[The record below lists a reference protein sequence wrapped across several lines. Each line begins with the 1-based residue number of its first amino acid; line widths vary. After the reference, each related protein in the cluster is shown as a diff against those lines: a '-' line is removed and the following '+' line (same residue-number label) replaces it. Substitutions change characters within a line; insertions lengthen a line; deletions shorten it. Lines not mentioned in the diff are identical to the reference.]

1 MREVESRSHIVG
13 NEDEGMSDK
22 RDYYEVLGVEA
33 SATAGDLKNA
43 FRRLARKYHP
53 DRSTEEDA
61 EDRFKEI
68 QEAYAVLSDDQK
80 RAQYDRFGHD
90 GPQGSPFGG
99 FGGGI
104 NINLEDI
111 LGGDFFSSFFGGG
124 SRRRQSRRGND
135 ILLRHSVDLE
145 DVYLGREQEVI
156 LDLPEPC
163 STCEGTGAKDGDL
176 KTCSSCSGQGQ
187 VRVRQQVG
195 PFIQESVQ
203 PCQDCNGRGK
213 VAEQSCEDCNG
224 RGREMKSNT
233 LRFNVPEGADSG
245 TRLRMRG
252 KGEPAPRGVGE
263 PGDLFIELEVEAHR
277 WFERSGSD
285 LIMSLPL
292 GYADL
297 LLGTTVEIEHL
308 DGKPL
313 QIKVPAYSNS
323 GETIE
328 VRKRG
333 LPRQRGGGRGDV
345 VVLLKLHMPKKVPKS
360 TKKSLEHLRDD
371 LAPNDTEQSILD
383 DANERRTS

>member
-1 MREVESRSHIVG
+1 
-13 NEDEGMSDK
+13 MSEK
-22 RDYYEVLGVEA
+22 RDYYDVLGVEKSA
-33 SATAGDLKNA
+33 SAGDLKNA

-68 QEAYAVLSDDQK
+68 QEAYAVLSDEQK
-80 RAQYDRFGHD
+80 RAQYDRFGHN

-99 FGGGI
+99 FGGGGF

-124 SRRRQSRRGND
+124 SRRRSTRRGSD
-135 ILLRHSVDLE
+135 ILLRHTVSLR
-145 DVYLGREQEVI
+145 DVFLGTEQEVVV
-156 LDLPEPC
+156 DLPEPC
-163 STCEGTGAKDGDL
+163 ETCDGTGAKDGKL
-176 KTCSSCSGQGQ
+176 KTCSTCGGQGQ

-195 PFIQESVQ
+195 PFIQEAVQ
-203 PCQDCNGRGK
+203 TCQDCGGRGQI
-213 VAEQSCEDCNG
+213 AEQPCPDCSG
-224 RGREMKSNT
+224 RGQKLKSST
-233 LRFNVPEGADSG
+233 LRFTVPEGAEDG
-245 TRLRMRG
+245 TRMRMRG
-252 KGEPAPRGVGE
+252 KGEPAPQGVGE
-263 PGDLFIELEVEAHR
+263 PGDLFIELEIEEHV

-297 LLGTTVEIEHL
+297 VLGTTVELEHL

-313 QIKVPAYSNS
+313 IIKVPALSNS

-328 VRKRG
+328 LRKRG

-345 VVLLKLHMPKKVPKS
+345 VVLLKLHMPKKVPKATRKGLDAMREDLS
-360 TKKSLEHLRDD
+360 PDD
-371 LAPNDTEQSILD
+371 VEASIID
-383 DANERRTS
+383 DAKQRRRG